1 MYSGVKEAERQD
13 ERNDMTKR
21 ERKWFKDLVKVR
33 YTPEQYERIAEK
45 MERDLTAE
53 ESDEVYESIY
63 LLKRKAVMS

>member
-1 MYSGVKEAERQD
+1 
-13 ERNDMTKR
+13 MTKR
-21 ERKWFKDLVKVR
+21 ERKWFKDLVRVR

>member
-1 MYSGVKEAERQD
+1 
-13 ERNDMTKR
+13 MTKR

-45 MERDLTAE
+45 MEQDLTAE